1 LLVFCAV
8 FRHKNGEAKPMGFPK
23 TLAALGVFLCL
34 AGPLSGEE
42 EAAGDYI
49 PGLYASLINIT
60 PNKPGFALGTG
71 YLFYSG
77 SVGTGATLPF
87 GGLLAA
93 NIKADV
99 SLADLSLT
107 YTFRPT
113 ILAAHYTV
121 SLSIPYVWV
130 DVEAKVS
137 LNPRL
142 FPSIIGN
149 RTKTVSDG
157 ANGISDIFFVP
168 FALNWT
174 FGDLQVNPQFFVVAP
189 TGDYQKG
196 LLANVG
202 KNHWTFDWLLGL
214 SYLSHKTGTEFTMF
228 GGFAV
233 STQDPATHYR
243 SGDVFHLEATLQQYL
258 PLSKQTLIGVGAN
271 AFYYQ
276 QVTGDSGSGAI
287 LGGLEGTDIGVG
299 PVVTLIHKA
308 EKYNFSV
315 QAKWLPEIDT
325 KNRLNGNWVW
335 VLAGVQF

>member
-1 LLVFCAV
+1 MC
-8 FRHKNGEAKPMGFPK
+8 FPR
-23 TLAALGVFLCL
+23 TLATTLATLGVSLCL
-34 AGPLSGEE
+34 SGPLSGEE
-42 EAAGDYI
+42 GGAGDYI

-60 PNKPGFALGTG
+60 PNQPGFAVGTG
-71 YLFYSG
+71 YLFYTG
-77 SVGTGATLPF
+77 SIGASATLPF
-87 GGLLAA
+87 GGILAS
-93 NIKADV
+93 NINADV

-113 ILAAHYTV
+113 ILGAHYTV
-121 SLSIPYVWV
+121 SISIPYAWV

-142 FPSIIGN
+142 LASLIAP
-149 RTKTVSDG
+149 RTLTVRDG
-157 ANGISDIFFVP
+157 ANGISDMFFVP

-174 FGDLQVNPQFFVVAP
+174 FGNLQINREFFVVAP

-196 LLANVG
+196 QLANVG
-202 KNHWTFDWLLGL
+202 KNHWMFDWLLGL
-214 SYLSHKTGTEFTMF
+214 SYLSHKTGTEFPMF

-233 STQDPATHYR
+233 STEDPATHYLN
-243 SGDVFHLEATLQQYL
+243 GDVFHLEATLQQYL

-287 LGGLEGTDIGVG
+287 LGPNEGTDIGVG

-308 EKYNFSV
+308 EKYNFSLQV
-315 QAKWLPEIDT
+315 KWLPEVDT
-325 KNRLNGNWVW
+325 KRRLNGDWVW
-335 VLAGVQF
+335 VVAGVQF